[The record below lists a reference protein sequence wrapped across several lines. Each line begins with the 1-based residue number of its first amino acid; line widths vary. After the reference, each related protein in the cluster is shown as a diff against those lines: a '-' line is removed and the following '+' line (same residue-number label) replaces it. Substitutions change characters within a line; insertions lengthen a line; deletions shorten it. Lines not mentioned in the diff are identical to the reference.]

1 MSRTTTAAT
10 KGRKARADR
19 QDAPGGSKK
28 DRLSTVYA
36 RYFDCVPAETEEQQ
50 AEAFRLR
57 YQVYCKEHDF
67 EDPSDS
73 PNGYEQDQLDE
84 HALHTLLIHH
94 PSETFVGTVRLILPD
109 AEENGLEFPIKT
121 VCDKALLRE
130 NNENLPRD
138 FTAEISRFAVSKD
151 FRRRDGDDQTMV
163 GAYNDDEDP
172 RRLIPH
178 ISLGLMQAII
188 DMARCSAAG

>member
-10 KGRKARADR
+10 KGRKPRADR
-19 QDAPGGSKK
+19 QDAPGSSKK
-28 DRLSTVYA
+28 ERLSTVYA
-36 RYFDCVPAETEEQQ
+36 RYFDCVPVETEEQQ

-73 PNGYEQDQLDE
+73 PSGYEQDQLDE
-84 HALHTLLIHH
+84 HALHTLLIHR

-109 AEENGLEFPIKT
+109 AEENSVEFPIKT
-121 VCDKALLRE
+121 VCDKTLLRE
-130 NNENLPRD
+130 NNENLSRN

-151 FRRRDGDDQTMV
+151 FRRRDGDDQTIV
-163 GAYNDDEDP
+163 GGYNDDEDP

-178 ISLGLMQAII
+178 ISLGLMQAIV
-188 DMARCSAAG
+188 DMARHRAAE